1 MMAKYPSDCSLVV
14 PSDCSLVVPSDC
26 SLVVRIPR
34 CGGRGDLGLNPNSHI
49 YFFKLQTIP
58 STLIKLALE
67 LQLDSSL
74 RVPSSRIPLMG
85 SNPSSHIFF

>member
-1 MMAKYPSDCSLVV
+1 MMAKYPSG
-14 PSDCSLVVPSDC
+14 C

-34 CGGRGDLGLNPNSHI
+34 CGRGDLGLNPTSHI

-58 STLIKLALE
+58 STQIKLALE
-67 LQLDSSL
+67 LQLDNSFK
-74 RVPSSRIPLMG
+74 VPSSGIPLMG